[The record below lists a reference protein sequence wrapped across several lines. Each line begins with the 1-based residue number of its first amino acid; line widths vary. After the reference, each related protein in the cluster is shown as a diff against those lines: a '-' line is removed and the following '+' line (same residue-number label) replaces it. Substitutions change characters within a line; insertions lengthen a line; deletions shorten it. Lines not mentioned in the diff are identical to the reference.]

1 MLGPGASDGRT
12 AMTKTWYSDLPQ
24 YYQKQIKA
32 MGLDEAGMARRRL
45 MKGMAG
51 AAGVAMLGMSSR
63 AARAATAQMT
73 YMCWEGYNDPRIIDP
88 FKADNDVDIGFDLI
102 VDSPGGFAKLQ
113 AGASREV
120 DLVSSDMPWITRMG
134 PAGLAMELQP
144 EDYADVYATFYD
156 QFKPPFEPLLNDGQT
171 IGVATRWGWV
181 GPCINT
187 DLTKPEVW
195 SSYDPVFD
203 PANSGKICVMD
214 WGDWPILPMALY
226 AGIDPYAELDQ
237 AALDEVRKVLRAM
250 FKNTRTLVG
259 DLTQAQKGLLD
270 GSLLGC
276 IGAGSYLT
284 SAIRKQGHRNIIA
297 TVPEP
302 KNGLKQGIIWVEAT
316 AILKETDQPEL
327 AQKLLKHVVSKDSG
341 YILSLLDSTCNV
353 VTNKAVEELYSAD
366 EKDILQTDYMWH
378 AWDNSQMHRIAP
390 NIDDMLGIWQE
401 ELAAAN

>member
-1 MLGPGASDGRT
+1 
-12 AMTKTWYSDLPQ
+12 MTKTWYSDLPQ
-24 YYQKQIKA
+24 FYQKQIKA
-32 MGLDEAGMARRRL
+32 MGLDEAGMARRRML
-45 MKGMAG
+45 KGMAG
-51 AAGVAMLGMSSR
+51 AAGVAMLGASSR
-63 AARAATAQMT
+63 PTSAAANQMT
-73 YMCWEGYNDPRIIDP
+73 YMCWEGYNDPGIMDP
-88 FKADNDVDIGFDLI
+88 FKAANDVDINFDLI

-120 DLVSSDMPWITRMG
+120 DIVSSDMPWITRMG
-134 PAGLAMELQP
+134 PADLALELNP
-144 EDYADVYATFYD
+144 DDYKDVYETFYD
-156 QFKPPFEPLLNDGQT
+156 QFKPPFEPLLNDGKT

-187 DLTKPEVW
+187 DVSKPEDW
-195 SSYDPVFD
+195 KTYDPVFD
-203 PANSGKICVMD
+203 PANKDKICVMD
-214 WGDWPILPMALY
+214 WGDWPILPMALH

-284 SAIRKQGHRNIIA
+284 SAVRKQGHKNIMAI
-297 TVPEP
+297 VPDQ

-327 AQKLLKHVVSKDSG
+327 AQKLLKHVVSKEAG
-341 YILSLLDSTCNV
+341 HILSLLDSTCNV
-353 VTNKAVEELYSAD
+353 VTNKAVEELYTP
-366 EKDILQTDYMWH
+366 EERDILQADYMWH

-390 NIDDMLGIWQE
+390 NIDEMLAIWQE